1 MDHKKK
7 SKNELMEELSK
18 LQKQLERLKK
28 LARNRYNKY
37 CFYDKLTNLF
47 NRAYFEEELKRL
59 DTVRQLPLSIIMGDI
74 NGLKLVNDA
83 FGHKEGDNLLIKC
96 GKFLKE
102 CCRKE
107 DIISRWGGDEFT
119 ILLPRTTDQVAS
131 DLMTRIQECCKNNDK
146 YKDNIPLSLSLG
158 ASTRTD
164 INKDINSILKE
175 AEENMYKNKFLTTI
189 NISNDIIDSLQAA
202 LWERNHESR
211 NDLDRV
217 KKLALKLGRE
227 LKLPEDEL
235 EKLGILSAIHD
246 IGKVAILEDI
256 LEKRAALNEN
266 DWKILKRHSE
276 IGYNIAKSSNK
287 LSPVAEAIMT
297 HHEWWNGNGYP
308 YNLKGE
314 AIPLIS
320 RILAVVD
327 AYDAMVSERP
337 FKKAISKDKAIKE
350 LKKLSKIQFDPDIVD
365 FFIKVIS

>member
-1 MDHKKK
+1 MDYNNK
-7 SKNELMEELSK
+7 SKKELILELSK
-18 LQKQLERLKK
+18 IQKQLERFRK
-28 LARNRYNKY
+28 LARNRYNRY

-47 NRAYFEEELKRL
+47 NRAYFEEELRRL

-83 FGHKEGDNLLIKC
+83 FGHREGDNLLIKC

-102 CCRKE
+102 SCRKE

-119 ILLPRTTDQVAS
+119 ILLPRTTDQGAN
-131 DLMTRIQECCKNNDK
+131 DLITRIQECCRNNDN
-146 YKDNIPLSLSLG
+146 YKDSIPLSLSLG

-164 INKDINSILKE
+164 IKKDINSILKE

-189 NISNDIIDSLQAA
+189 SISNDIIDSLQTA
-202 LWERNHESR
+202 LWEKSHESR
-211 NDLDRV
+211 EDLDRV
-217 KKLALKLGRE
+217 KKMALKLGQE

-235 EKLGILSAIHD
+235 EKLSILSAIHD
-246 IGKVAILEDI
+246 IGKVAILESI
-256 LEKRAALNEN
+256 LEKRACLSEN

-314 AIPLIS
+314 AIPIIS

-327 AYDAMVSERP
+327 AYDAMVSDRP
-337 FKKAISKDKAIKE
+337 FKKAISKAEAIEE
-350 LKKLSKIQFDPDIVD
+350 LKKLSEVQFDPNIVN
-365 FFIKVIS
+365 FFIKVIG